1 MNEHH
6 HKYFSVDTAFCNYYV
21 KMKREPMISSVV
33 KISWNWSFSNFRELV
48 LILPEQP
55 PAVFYKKNFL
65 KNFAIFTRKHLFQ
78 SLLSCSYIKK
88 EALTQGCFCDLCK
101 IFKNTFFSEHLWVTA
116 FIFQQL
122 LALYFAI
129 IYSWQLSSS
138 EKSLVGEK
146 FIHISQGFYR
156 FIYLFFIF
164 CSFSFTNAS
173 LPCQLHKAYAALSAL
188 NHFSGSETSNH
199 NDFDQL
205 WKFKFHFEHFSRNIR
220 FLSFDGPSNY
230 LHLFQNH
237 RQTF

>member
-1 MNEHH
+1 
-6 HKYFSVDTAFCNYYV
+6 
-21 KMKREPMISSVV
+21 MISSVV

-55 PAVFYKKNFL
+55 PAVFYKKDVF

-78 SLLSCSYIKK
+78 SLLSCNYIKK

-101 IFKNTFFSEHLWVTA
+101 IFKNNFFSEHLWVTA

-146 FIHISQGFYR
+146 FIHISHRFYR
-156 FIYLFFIF
+156 FISFFHFLFIF
-164 CSFSFTNAS
+164 FDKCQFTLSVTQSVCCTLGTQSF
-173 LPCQLHKAYAALSAL
+173 
-188 NHFSGSETSNH
+188 
-199 NDFDQL
+199 
-205 WKFKFHFEHFSRNIR
+205 
-220 FLSFDGPSNY
+220 
-230 LHLFQNH
+230 
-237 RQTF
+237 